1 MKIKQ
6 LREYLNQLP
15 EELDNFTIVYST
27 VKVLENS
34 NLWSRLDQPIES
46 VIIDENTD
54 EMVIGTKTTIDE
66 VIRLSESISIPSGD
80 PVPEP
85 TSVGLQTA
93 DDSEP
98 IEDGTY
104 PCLWSG
110 YNVEIKHATKT
121 YNMSTE
127 PIGQGIKGMNIPS
140 VVVIKNGQVAS
151 VTPEMTYSG
160 TDKNTL

>member
-15 EELDNFTIVYST
+15 EELDNFSIVYST
-27 VKVLENS
+27 VKLLENS
-34 NLWSRLDQPIES
+34 DLWSRLDQPIES
-46 VIIDENTD
+46 VIIDENND
-54 EMVIGTKTTIDE
+54 EMVIGTKSTIDE
-66 VIRLSESISIPSGD
+66 VIRLSENIGIPSGD
-80 PVPEP
+80 PVPELTP
-85 TSVGLQTA
+85 VGLQTA
-93 DDSEP
+93 EDSEP

-110 YNVEIKHATKT
+110 WNIEIKHATKT

-127 PIGQGIKGMNIPS
+127 PIGQGVKGMNIPS
-140 VVVIKNGQVAS
+140 VVVIKDGKVAS

-160 TDKNTL
+160 TDKDTL

>member
-46 VIIDENTD
+46 VVIDENTD
-54 EMVIGTKTTIDE
+54 EMVIGTKSTIDE
-66 VIRLSESISIPSGD
+66 VIRLSENIGVPSGD
-80 PVPEP
+80 PIPEP
-85 TSVGLQTA
+85 TPVGLQTA
-93 DDSEP
+93 EDSEP
-98 IEDGTY
+98 IGDGSY

-127 PIGQGIKGMNIPS
+127 PLGRGVKGMNIPS
-140 VVVIKNGQVAS
+140 VAVVKDGVIVS
-151 VTPEMTYSG
+151 ITPEMTYSG